1 MQNENIKDWR
11 DIVDS
16 PSKLK
21 YERKYSMVNSHRSRI
36 TRATGYAVLAPGA
49 SNVRVERKVLI
60 VIDLKS
66 NFDKNTINDFLKQA
80 LEFYGKII
88 GVYLKVYISLFDG
101 EYITKYINLKDYENL
116 EYVETNDNNEYNKI
130 IISAKKNDIDE
141 VLIFT
146 DGKNI
151 NDNIKSNDVNIK
163 YCFDTEE
170 NNEKAENI
178 TMPLKG
184 CFVLK

>member
-21 YERKYSMVNSHRSRI
+21 YERKTSMVYSHRSRI
-36 TRATGYAVLAPGA
+36 TRAAGYGVLAPGI
-49 SNVRVERKVLI
+49 NNTRVDRKVLI

-66 NFDKNTINDFLKQA
+66 NFDKNIINDFLKQS
-80 LEFYGKII
+80 LEFYNKKLGT
-88 GVYLKVYISLFDG
+88 YLKVYISLFDG
-101 EYITKYINLKDYENL
+101 ENLTKYKNLKDYENV
-116 EYVETNDNNEYNKI
+116 EYVETNENKDYNKI

-151 NDNIKSNDVNIK
+151 NDTLINNNENIK

-170 NNEKAENI
+170 NYKKNESIK
-178 TMPLKG
+178 MPFKG
-184 CFVLK
+184 CLY